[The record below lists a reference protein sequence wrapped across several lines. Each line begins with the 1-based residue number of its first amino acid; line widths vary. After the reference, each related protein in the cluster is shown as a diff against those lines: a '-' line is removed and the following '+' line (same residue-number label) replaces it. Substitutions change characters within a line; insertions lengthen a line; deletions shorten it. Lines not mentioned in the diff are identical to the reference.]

1 MELNGNL
8 LSEEF
13 YKFNENTIVNLNE
26 EDYKQII
33 NNKKIIKI
41 QFPYGINGIMSDIY
55 EYTFNEFN
63 IGNLINIIKE
73 FYNSQLTKIEKEQIS
88 KEAEIDIDNFKF
100 KKDILRLT
108 NQCFIEELEYKNEI
122 FIFLLKNLNIKM
134 KYLF

>member
-8 LSEEF
+8 LSDEF

-73 FYNSQLTKIEKEQIS
+73 FYNSKLTKIEKEQIS
-88 KEAEIDIDNFKF
+88 KEAEIDIDSFKF

-122 FIFLLKNLNIKM
+122 FILRTGS
-134 KYLF
+134 

>member
-1 MELNGNL
+1 
-8 LSEEF
+8 
-13 YKFNENTIVNLNE
+13 
-26 EDYKQII
+26 
-33 NNKKIIKI
+33 
-41 QFPYGINGIMSDIY
+41 MSDIY

-122 FIFLLKNLNIKM
+122 FILRTGS
-134 KYLF
+134 

>member
-122 FIFLLKNLNIKM
+122 FILRTGS
-134 KYLF
+134 

>member
-13 YKFNENTIVNLNE
+13 YKFNENTIVILNE

-73 FYNSQLTKIEKEQIS
+73 FYNSQLTKIETEQIS

-122 FIFLLKNLNIKM
+122 FILRTGS
-134 KYLF
+134 

>member
-73 FYNSQLTKIEKEQIS
+73 FYNSQLTKIETEQIS

-122 FIFLLKNLNIKM
+122 FILRTGS
-134 KYLF
+134 

>member
-73 FYNSQLTKIEKEQIS
+73 FYNSQLTKIETEQIS